1 MGVFEK
7 LADLRE
13 QQQKTIVQG
22 QRWGSDEAVS
32 RFDGEL
38 QDQGSPQADHAHRG
52 RDLTGVQ
59 AILGP
64 SIEGESPF
72 STAGQ
77 SSFGVRHAGH
87 RSQAK

>member
-1 MGVFEK
+1 MSAFEK

-22 QRWGSDEAVS
+22 QHRGLDEPVS
-32 RFDGEL
+32 RFDGEI
-38 QDQGSPQADHAHRG
+38 QDQGSPQADRDRPAG
-52 RDLTGVQ
+52 DLTSVQ

-64 SIEGESPF
+64 SIERESPF

-77 SSFGVRHAGH
+77 SSFGVRHAEH
-87 RSQAK
+87 RSPEK

>member
-1 MGVFEK
+1 MSAFEK

-22 QRWGSDEAVS
+22 QRWGSDEPVS
-32 RFDGEL
+32 RLHGEI
-38 QDQGSPQADHAHRG
+38 QDQGPPQADHGRRG
-52 RDLTGVQ
+52 RDLTSVQ

-64 SIEGESPF
+64 SIEEESPF

-77 SSFGVRHAGH
+77 SSFGVRHAEH
-87 RSQAK
+87 RSHKK